1 MTILLTKKSLLD
13 SLIKFIYKNNLET
26 RGRRM
31 EEIIRIQPYME
42 RKDKEFEPYL
52 EFLKNAVLIF
62 EPDFQYFETFLLED
76 REDKPYESLIIK
88 TKYGTEKQG
97 FEVIISEVY
106 EQKANNIVVDCVIV
120 RAYGLSNDTELEIRS
135 IREYE
140 EPFYLELKIAGNLE
154 ESQEITKKFKDKFEG
169 AQLSKERLKKEL
181 LILNTSLKR
190 SAWYA
195 VEMRAKSILEDF
207 QDEPHALFALAI
219 ARVAQGDL
227 ETREEILLHISKLKP
242 DKPDEL
248 YNIGRIHKKREEY
261 VEAITTL
268 RKSIKVESVEEPV
281 LKIVSQVQAALSEVN
296 DALKIYEKASKT

>member
-1 MTILLTKKSLLD
+1 MENQIVQEEGFRSSPEVNMNNDMLRVTLDIKILYKYKLRN
-13 SLIKFIYKNNLET
+13 FIN
-26 RGRRM
+26 
-31 EEIIRIQPYME
+31 
-42 RKDKEFEPYL
+42 
-52 EFLKNAVLIF
+52 
-62 EPDFQYFETFLLED
+62 
-76 REDKPYESLIIK
+76 
-88 TKYGTEKQG
+88 
-97 FEVIISEVY
+97 
-106 EQKANNIVVDCVIV
+106 
-120 RAYGLSNDTELEIRS
+120 ELENRSTEEGEIKPPLGVTPRYIFDEGRFSFLCRS
-135 IREYE
+135 IREYN
-140 EPFYLELKIAGNLE
+140 EPFYLELKVVGNLE

-207 QDEPHALFALAI
+207 PDEPHALFALVI

-227 ETREEILLHISKLKP
+227 ETREEILQHISKLKP